1 MSLLSISFKIL
12 VWFDVPYQLPLN
24 YRYIAF
30 VIFPRCLGYEQPYF
44 IIQVSFSQ
52 TQLLNVNEPTN
63 VTQYFTK
70 IHDYYYDKIIIDKIL
85 KHNNSNKN
93 NWLSLV

>member
-12 VWFDVPYQLPLN
+12 VWFDVAYQLPLN

-44 IIQVSFSQ
+44 IIQVSFLAKLNFSMLTNPQ
-52 TQLLNVNEPTN
+52 TLRSTSPRYTI
-63 VTQYFTK
+63 TIMIK
-70 IHDYYYDKIIIDKIL
+70 
-85 KHNNSNKN
+85 
-93 NWLSLV
+93 